1 MYTVG
6 LIGPLL
12 FWVFVFFVI
21 SRLNEKTDRN
31 SNPHFFDSSERE
43 SMQDNDKEAIVNHS
57 GNLKPVRYDD
67 LRWDYH
73 QMSTESPQSAIG
85 SKSQDFW
92 LQSVLTRLPA
102 SKKDKGTSLRHLP

>member
-1 MYTVG
+1 MPENWGKVLKTMYTAG

-21 SRLNEKTDRN
+21 SRLNEKTNRN
-31 SNPHFFDSSERE
+31 SNPHLFDSSERG

-57 GNLKPVRYDD
+57 GNLKPVKYDD

-73 QMSTESPQSAIG
+73 LASSESPQSAAG
-85 SKSQDFW
+85 YKS
-92 LQSVLTRLPA
+92 
-102 SKKDKGTSLRHLP
+102 

>member
-1 MYTVG
+1 MKTMYTVG

-31 SNPHFFDSSERE
+31 SNPHFFDSSQRE
-43 SMQDNDKEAIVNHS
+43 SMQDDDKEAIVNHS
-57 GNLKPVRYDD
+57 GNLKPVKYDD

-73 QMSTESPQSAIG
+73 KASEESPQSATG
-85 SKSQDFW
+85 SKS
-92 LQSVLTRLPA
+92 
-102 SKKDKGTSLRHLP
+102 

>member
-1 MYTVG
+1 MPENWGKVLKTMYTVG

-85 SKSQDFW
+85 SKSQDF
-92 LQSVLTRLPA
+92 
-102 SKKDKGTSLRHLP
+102 